1 MSKNIYTK
9 EFKLRAIELLKQS
22 SKPIRQIARE
32 LGVGE
37 NNLYNWRKQFQLKQD
52 KGLPQSTSIG

>member
-37 NNLYNWRKQFQLKQD
+37 NNLYNWRKQF
-52 KGLPQSTSIG
+52 